1 MDGVGLF
8 VIITLIVI
16 GAGITL
22 GIYVRRNKK
31 SVQRNLP
38 LQQNELKS
46 SVANELAD
54 INNHSVSVTMSEI
67 RELILQDDS
76 GNQLSFQRPKYNP
89 MATKYQEVLA
99 EGTKAGGHIVQGA
112 LPVLGQA
119 HTIAE
124 LQRMAPNG
132 LFTATADKAV
142 LSHFADGT
150 YTTMVRDSS
159 NHLVANA
166 GFKEVGQLSKVNPA
180 VALGIGMQAMAA
192 ISGQYYMTQINGQLA
207 EMSKNLDELIDM
219 HHDEKMGILQNA
231 QKRLAEITRRTIA
244 DESDIDEIR
253 DIRNRIGEV
262 YQEYETRLNREY
274 DGTVE
279 FSSDKWFVEKRVDSY
294 SQLVD
299 KLNFTMRICAEADKL
314 QLQSE
319 VAEIAVRMKVNAR
332 DPMLPELYEQL
343 NDNFNNSLVKQLR
356 DHPEAV
362 FRPIIDNG
370 EKIVGD
376 GKDLGFIDKDRDK
389 LIQLI
394 TEKSKDTVELY
405 STADEKELAEQLI
418 EEKDRSSEILMMID
432 EKGNQRVFVPA
443 AHG

>member
-16 GAGITL
+16 CAGITL

-54 INNHSVSVTMSEI
+54 INNHSVSVIMSEI

-76 GNQLSFQRPKYNP
+76 GNQLSFQRPKNNP

-150 YTTMVRDSS
+150 YTTMVRDSG

-314 QLQSE
+314 RLQSE

-356 DHPEAV
+356 EHPEAV

-443 AHG
+443 AQG

>member
-16 GAGITL
+16 SAGITL

-76 GNQLSFQRPKYNP
+76 GNQLSFQRPKNNS

-150 YTTMVRDSS
+150 YTTMVRDSG

-180 VALGIGMQAMAA
+180 IALGIGMQAMAA

-274 DGTVE
+274 DETVE

-314 QLQSE
+314 RLQSE

-443 AHG
+443 AQG

>member
-22 GIYVRRNKK
+22 GIYVRRSKK

-76 GNQLSFQRPKYNP
+76 GNQLSFQRPKNNP

-150 YTTMVRDSS
+150 YTTMVRDSG

-314 QLQSE
+314 RLQSE
-319 VAEIAVRMKVNAR
+319 VAEIAVRMKVNAS

-443 AHG
+443 AQG

>member
-1 MDGVGLF
+1 
-8 VIITLIVI
+8 
-16 GAGITL
+16 
-22 GIYVRRNKK
+22 
-31 SVQRNLP
+31 
-38 LQQNELKS
+38 
-46 SVANELAD
+46 
-54 INNHSVSVTMSEI
+54 
-67 RELILQDDS
+67 
-76 GNQLSFQRPKYNP
+76 

-150 YTTMVRDSS
+150 YTTMVRDSG

-180 VALGIGMQAMAA
+180 VALGIGSLGQALVSDVVGQADRIVGEAA
-192 ISGQYYMTQINGQLA
+192 A
-207 EMSKNLDELIDM
+207 LDELIDM

-314 QLQSE
+314 RLQSE

-443 AHG
+443 AQG

>member
-1 MDGVGLF
+1 
-8 VIITLIVI
+8 
-16 GAGITL
+16 
-22 GIYVRRNKK
+22 
-31 SVQRNLP
+31 
-38 LQQNELKS
+38 
-46 SVANELAD
+46 
-54 INNHSVSVTMSEI
+54 
-67 RELILQDDS
+67 
-76 GNQLSFQRPKYNP
+76 
-89 MATKYQEVLA
+89 
-99 EGTKAGGHIVQGA
+99 
-112 LPVLGQA
+112 
-119 HTIAE
+119 
-124 LQRMAPNG
+124 
-132 LFTATADKAV
+132 
-142 LSHFADGT
+142 
-150 YTTMVRDSS
+150 
-159 NHLVANA
+159 
-166 GFKEVGQLSKVNPA
+166 
-180 VALGIGMQAMAA
+180 MQAMAA
-192 ISGQYYMTQINGQLA
+192 ISGQYFMTQINGQLA

-219 HHDEKMGILQNA
+219 HHDEKIGILQNA

-274 DGTVE
+274 EGTVE

-314 QLQSE
+314 RLQSE

-343 NDNFNNSLVKQLR
+343 KDNFDDSLVKQLR

-362 FRPIIDNG
+362 FGPIIDNG

-443 AHG
+443 AQG

>member
-22 GIYVRRNKK
+22 GIYVRRSKK

-76 GNQLSFQRPKYNP
+76 GNQLSFQRPKNNP

-99 EGTKAGGHIVQGA
+99 EGTKASGHIVQGA

-150 YTTMVRDSS
+150 YTTMVRDSG

-314 QLQSE
+314 RLQSE

-405 STADEKELAEQLI
+405 STADEKELAEQLL

-443 AHG
+443 AQG